1 MLGIKR
7 KSGIRAASAL
17 AGACAVLAVAPT
29 GASASIRYG
38 ARLADQAVVFP
49 GGPSPVLLLHE
60 KGETATTVRG
70 PAKYLQAAGFT
81 VFDLEWSEP
90 RGEGG
95 IFPADTEQIEEA
107 VSYVRNHAREL
118 SVDPNTLTMV
128 GGSRGALLSMLVGE
142 RENLK
147 VPGAVKAVVSL
158 SGQVNPQASIERA
171 RRGELAPSMTGTLTQ
186 TFGCTHE
193 LVYCNEA
200 YVAEWSPIDNV
211 RAGAP
216 AMFLAASENE
226 LKAWPAD
233 QYEMAEALRAVGV
246 NAEVVIPTYGHGFD
260 YFGRVREPA
269 VAFLLANS

>member
-1 MLGIKR
+1 R
-7 KSGIRAASAL
+7 VASVFV
-17 AGACAVLAVAPT
+17 GACAALAVAAP

-38 ARLADQAVVFP
+38 AKSEDQAVIYP

-60 KGETATTVRG
+60 KGETATSVSG
-70 PAKYLQAAGFT
+70 PAKYLQSAGFT
-81 VFDLEWSEP
+81 VLDLEWAEP

-95 IFPADTEQIEEA
+95 IFPADTDQIKEA
-107 VSYVRNHAREL
+107 VSYVRSHARSL
-118 SVDPNTLTMV
+118 SVDPNKLTMV

-142 RENLK
+142 LDNRAAA
-147 VPGAVKAVVSL
+147 GTVKAVVSL

-171 RRGELAPSMTGTLTQ
+171 RRGELAPVMTGTLAQ

-193 LVYCNEA
+193 LAYCDEA

-216 AMFLAASENE
+216 AMFLAASEDE
-226 LKAWPAD
+226 LRAWPAD

-246 NAEVVIPTYGHGFD
+246 NAEVVILDEGHGFG
-260 YFGRVREPA
+260 YFGRVREA
-269 VAFLLANS
+269 TVAFLLANS